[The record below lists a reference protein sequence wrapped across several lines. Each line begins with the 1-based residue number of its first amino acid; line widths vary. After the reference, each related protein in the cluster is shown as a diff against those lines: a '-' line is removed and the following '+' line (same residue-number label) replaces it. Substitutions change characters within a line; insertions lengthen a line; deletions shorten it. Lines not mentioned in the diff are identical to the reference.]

1 MAKTIEIKDLISL
14 YEKEGIINNK
24 LNLRKKELNEYL
36 NNIDKYKVKN
46 LELKNNHL
54 TLQRGGKVLEERV
67 KKHKIWVNYLYF
79 LHKILIH
86 FLVFVIFVIL
96 IFKIINK

>member
-24 LNLRKKELNEYL
+24 LNLRKKELNEYS

-67 KKHKIWVNYLYF
+67 KKHKIWVDYLYF

-86 FLVFVIFVIL
+86 FLVFVILVIL